1 MDEDCS
7 PCSAFQKRKNETTSK
22 KQNKD
27 FYLIAF
33 KCTNTTNKTQFKIG
47 TLWFLK
53 YFPREKLFP
62 EADHKIL

>member
-1 MDEDCS
+1 M
-7 PCSAFQKRKNETTSK
+7 
-22 KQNKD
+22 
-27 FYLIAF
+27 AF

-62 EADHKIL
+62 EADHEIL